1 MVHSSKPSFLRIL
14 NLAWPI
20 IIANAA
26 VPLLGLVDT
35 AVIGNVGDI
44 TDLGAIA
51 LGALI
56 FSFVY
61 WSFGFLRM
69 STTGFVAQAVGA
81 SDYAEVRASLGRA
94 LLMAV
99 LLGVLLICLQLLI
112 QWVAFS
118 LLSGSAEVKA
128 AARAYFSVRIWGAP
142 ATLSIFVLMGLLIG
156 MGKSRQLL
164 LFQLFLN
171 GLNILLDIWF
181 AGVLG
186 LGATGIALGTVVAE
200 WSTALLAGYLV
211 IGQLRTNCE
220 AGEAFWPWPRVFN
233 RARMMRMLSS
243 NFDIMLRTLLLVF
256 SFAYFTNQ
264 SARFGDDVLAANHIL
279 LQLVSFAAFFL
290 DGFAFVVESES
301 GKALGGKSREAFLIA
316 ARNSTILAAGTAL
329 LLGTGLMLVAEM
341 VIGLLTDLDAV
352 RAMASSLSW
361 LAAVYILCSFPAFQL
376 DGIYIG
382 VSFTREMRQGSI
394 YSLLVFLFACWLLI
408 EDFGVVGLW
417 WAMIVYVLAR
427 AGALLIYFPALL
439 RRFDAGLSAGCDRI
453 PG

>member
-1 MVHSSKPSFLRIL
+1 MVNSGNPSFLRIL

-81 SDYAEVRASLGRA
+81 SDYLEVRAILGRA
-94 LLMAV
+94 LLMAL
-99 LLGVLLICLQLLI
+99 LLGIMLVCLQLLI
-112 QWVAFS
+112 QWVAFF
-118 LLSGSAEVKA
+118 LLGGSEEVEA
-128 AARAYFSVRIWGAP
+128 AARAYFTVRIWGAP

-164 LFQLFLN
+164 LIQLFLN

-200 WSTALLAGYLV
+200 WMTALLAAYFVL
-211 IGQLRTNCE
+211 GQLRETC
-220 AGEAFWPWPRVFN
+220 GEGESFWPREKIFD
-233 RARMMRMLSS
+233 RSRILRMLSS

-279 LQLVSFAAFFL
+279 LQLISFAAFFL
-290 DGFAFVVESES
+290 DGFAFVVESEA
-301 GKALGGKSREAFLIA
+301 GKALGGKNRAAFITSV
-316 ARNSTILAAGTAL
+316 RNSTILAAVTAL
-329 LLGTGLMLVAEM
+329 LLSAGLLLVAEL
-341 VIGLLTDLDAV
+341 VIAALTDIGEV
-352 RAMASSLSW
+352 RLLASALSG
-361 LAAVYILCSFPAFQL
+361 LAALYILCSFAAFQL

-382 VSFTREMRQGSI
+382 VSFTREMRQASI
-394 YSLLVFLFACWLLI
+394 YSLAVFLLACWLLI
-408 EDFGVVGLW
+408 EDFGVDGLW
-417 WAMIVYVLAR
+417 WAMIIYVLAR
-427 AGALLIYFPALL
+427 AAALLIYLPALL
-439 RRFDAGLSAGCDRI
+439 RRFDTRA
-453 PG
+453 